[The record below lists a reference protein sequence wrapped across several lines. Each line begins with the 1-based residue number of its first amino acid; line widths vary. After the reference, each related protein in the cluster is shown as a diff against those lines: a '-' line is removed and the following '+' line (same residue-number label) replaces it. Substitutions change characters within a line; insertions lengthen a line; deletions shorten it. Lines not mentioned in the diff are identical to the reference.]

1 MNSGVFAQLRTRTFT
16 MGRGNVLYSEPR
28 RVVFTGLVIGAVA
41 IGAYAYVSQSGDDG
55 SSADELGLK
64 RGGESARSARGD
76 VESGAVTSGRIKAR
90 NDSAATEAARLQA
103 ARNSLLRD
111 DVAAARAQLNAVRAP
126 HKNDDRVIELQKQV
140 QVQADNDLRALAE
153 PVDQAS
159 QPVGQSART
168 SSSSPVKGAHTR
180 DSRFA
185 TRENSNRASSY
196 AKNRHPAETATVGS
210 VSDSGASSGD
220 ATAAGAL
227 PIASQSADAPPAMKV
242 VESAPTAPGAP
253 AAINAP
259 PSTQQPAHTVQTVPS
274 NPQDEPAA
282 QTVLSQPLV
291 QPAPSSGTLPKPDGG
306 PKTRAQVRA
315 EIVRARQDGSLPAFG
330 NPDPAGPGGAPS
342 LTSAT
347 RP

>member
-1 MNSGVFAQLRTRTFT
+1 
-16 MGRGNVLYSEPR
+16 LYSEPR
-28 RVVFTGLVIGAVA
+28 KVVFTGLVIGAVV

-55 SSADELGLK
+55 SPADDLGLT
-64 RGGESARSARGD
+64 RGGESARYARGD
-76 VESGAVTSGRIKAR
+76 VESGTVTSGRVKPR
-90 NDSAATEAARLQA
+90 NDSAAAEAARLQA

-111 DVAAARAQLNAVRAP
+111 DVAAARAQLNAVRPA
-126 HKNDDRVIELQKQV
+126 HKNDDQVIELQKQV
-140 QVQADNDLRALAE
+140 QARADKDQRALAE
-153 PVDQAS
+153 QVHNAP
-159 QPVGQSART
+159 QPVGKPARIPP
-168 SSSSPVKGAHTR
+168 SSPVKGAHTR

-185 TRENSNRASSY
+185 TREHSNRAASY
-196 AKNRHPAETATVGS
+196 AKNRHPAETVTVGS
-210 VSDSGASSGD
+210 VSYSGASSGD
-220 ATAAGAL
+220 ISAAGAL
-227 PIASQSADAPPAMKV
+227 PIASQPADAPPAMNV
-242 VESAPTAPGAP
+242 MESAPTTPNAP

-259 PSTQQPAHTVQTVPS
+259 PSVQQPAHRVQTAPS
-274 NPQDEPAA
+274 DPQDEPAA

-291 QPAPSSGTLPKPDGG
+291 QPAPSSGTLPKSDGG